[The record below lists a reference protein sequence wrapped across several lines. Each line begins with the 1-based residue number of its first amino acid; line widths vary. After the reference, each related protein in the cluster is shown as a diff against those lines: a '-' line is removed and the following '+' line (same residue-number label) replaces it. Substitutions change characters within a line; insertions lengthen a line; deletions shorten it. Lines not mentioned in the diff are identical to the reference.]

1 MNDFL
6 KSLQDWQLFY
16 ATVAASSATLT
27 GLLFVSLSLN
37 RKKFNDNEHRNNL
50 LKARNTFSNFL
61 YILMIAF
68 VFLVPHQVPYSLT
81 VSLVVLGLSRAIG
94 LIRSI
99 AINQTSDIK
108 QGGRHIVIREILLPL
123 IASAGLV
130 LVGIE
135 VLFGN
140 YNFIYWLVGVIA
152 AILIS
157 ACWNAWLL
165 LVEI

>member
-16 ATVAASSATLT
+16 STVAASSATLT

-37 RKKFNDNEHRNNL
+37 WKKFNDKEHINYL

-81 VSLVVLGLSRAIG
+81 VSLVVLGLSRVIG

-99 AINQTSDIK
+99 INNRKSDKNRGDK
-108 QGGRHIVIREILLPL
+108 QIIIREVLLPL

-135 VLFGN
+135 VLLGN
-140 YNFIYWLVGVIA
+140 FNFIYWLVGVIA
-152 AILIS
+152 ALLIS

-165 LVEI
+165 LVEV